1 MYEKNYG
8 RKKYLVEGHPI
19 ALRYSA
25 EGLSSYKSYLTI
37 LKYAKDRW
45 VALLKEIRMQIRQ
58 ESYQEHLGT
67 IKGELDIFD
76 NALMD
81 HRIWV
86 CAYEM
91 GTKGQSQVL
100 RRQVYR
106 EKSCQIQIKD

>member
-1 MYEKNYG
+1 
-8 RKKYLVEGHPI
+8 
-19 ALRYSA
+19 
-25 EGLSSYKSYLTI
+25 
-37 LKYAKDRW
+37 
-45 VALLKEIRMQIRQ
+45 MQIRQ

-81 HRIWV
+81 HQIWV
-86 CAYEM
+86 CEYEM

-106 EKSCQIQIKD
+106 EKAAKSRSKTRSFRLSKYCVLLIAAD